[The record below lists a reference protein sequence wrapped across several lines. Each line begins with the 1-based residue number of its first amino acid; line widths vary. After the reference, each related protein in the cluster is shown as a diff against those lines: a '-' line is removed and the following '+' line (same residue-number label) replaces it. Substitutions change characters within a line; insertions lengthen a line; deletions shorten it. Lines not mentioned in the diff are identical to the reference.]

1 MSNENFENQLKQL
14 GYDYYLGGQKDD
26 ELYADL
32 AGELY
37 YLGQVDDNTNIKQV
51 QAVFDTLFELIRLAE
66 QLNVS
71 QTLGRF
77 GFELISLGYFSLTI
91 RGGFVNINGTL
102 VVKPN
107 AVEIDFKDLGINNCS
122 TKNNNLYDLISQ
134 GIANYQN

>member
-71 QTLGRF
+71 QTLGQL

-122 TKNNNLYDLISQ
+122 TKNNNLYDLISH